1 MREPA
6 SGDGPGRV
14 RITHVEDVMT
24 EMVPAARDMARAL
37 VLDYPPV
44 DVCVRALAW
53 RCWRCGRSSPAF
65 GVVHVEGFT
74 DPSSVVRTVE
84 GLELEYARE
93 LLELAGSPL
102 AGTIRPRYSRS
113 LGGSYTSSGCLYCN
127 ALFGA
132 FFIHEELTAVQAADT
147 VETMPLITRLP
158 RPQLEIFLLDAL
170 SNAAT

>member
-1 MREPA
+1 MA
-6 SGDGPGRV
+6 
-14 RITHVEDVMT
+14 
-24 EMVPAARDMARAL
+24 EMVPAAGDMVRAL
-37 VLDYPPV
+37 ALDYPPV

-65 GVVHVEGFT
+65 GVVHVDGFT

-84 GLELEYARE
+84 GLELEYARD

-132 FFIHEELTAVQAADT
+132 FFIHEELTTVQAADT